1 MWRPGSIQVCSPHL
15 DTLTV
20 ATEASPAPAP
30 LPSGLA
36 LAPSSAGCSCA
47 NEGLVVRGWGQV
59 PMKNHDFSFS
69 FPGNHYVS
77 LPCNDFILV
86 FEQLLLLSFVMAPSN
101 KSGNSRGDLS
111 STHPSACTARPS
123 SRLLPQGLA
132 FVQPSKKESQLGLR
146 DVQPVSSR
154 VKKSKICFYL
164 SESLS
169 PNQGSSI
176 CTSCPEP
183 GRQLFQGFLSP
194 KLHLI
199 KF

>member
-1 MWRPGSIQVCSPHL
+1 MFLSPEMTSYLFLSNCSSCHL
-15 DTLTV
+15 SWPPPTNLGIAEVTC
-20 ATEASPAPAP
+20 PA
-30 LPSGLA
+30 
-36 LAPSSAGCSCA
+36 
-47 NEGLVVRGWGQV
+47 
-59 PMKNHDFSFS
+59 H
-69 FPGNHYVS
+69 
-77 LPCNDFILV
+77 
-86 FEQLLLLSFVMAPSN
+86 
-101 KSGNSRGDLS
+101 
-111 STHPSACTARPS
+111 S

-132 FVQPSKKESQLGLR
+132 FDQPSKKESQLGLR